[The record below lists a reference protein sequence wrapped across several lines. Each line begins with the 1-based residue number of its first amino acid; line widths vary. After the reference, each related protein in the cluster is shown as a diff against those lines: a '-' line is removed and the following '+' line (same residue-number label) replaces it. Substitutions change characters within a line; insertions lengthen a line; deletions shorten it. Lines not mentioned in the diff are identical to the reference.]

1 MSNTKPLE
9 PVKPVGLE
17 LISIYPCPFCERRV
31 PMMAPTTPGM
41 GQCDSCQRRFPVV
54 PVDARCVDFLKTMT
68 CGGKANI
75 DPDYL

>member
-1 MSNTKPLE
+1 MTRSKPLE

-17 LISIYPCPFCERRV
+17 LVTIYPCPYCERKV
-31 PMMAPTTPGM
+31 PLLAPTKPGM
-41 GQCDSCQRRFPVV
+41 GQCDACGKRFPLV
-54 PVDARCVDFLKTMT
+54 PVDGRCVEFLKAMT